1 MSWPAPSQFSI
12 MLQQPQI
19 AFRDVQLQQCKI
31 ERNEMNLPRP
41 WAGAF
46 AVVYKAIYPNRA
58 LQAVRVFSTESPER
72 RERYFRTYE
81 YLKGRK
87 MKCLVNFQ
95 YVDDSIRCTD
105 GRWYPMILMDW
116 VEGDTLFK
124 WVNKKCSERNGA
136 ALSAAADCW
145 LSLTRE
151 LTEAQVA
158 HGDLQHNNIIVTPEG
173 RLKLVD
179 YDCMSVPGLFG
190 RRNLE
195 IGVQPYQHPKRGQ
208 NTLLS
213 PELDRYSTIVI
224 YLGLKALSLDPSLWD
239 RAVLQTGND
248 KILFRVEDFQNPQQS
263 ATVQT
268 LLKFPNDTVR
278 MLTSELFYRYATGPL
293 EAVPSLWD
301 LVNPYKEIEA
311 LLKAGDY
318 SKAVEALN
326 QRGRFLDAPD
336 YLKPAIQKAYE
347 EVCVK
352 KAREGWTTIPRVVNE
367 TIDRRVTQT
376 GDAIMTKAQP
386 GVPPLPPADMK
397 WYFDAKKRVQLLD
410 RLAQSV
416 NNSSSR
422 ETMCYSGERTIVQI
436 AAQLPKEYVYSL
448 RPRVEA
454 AKVRV
459 LNLDH
464 LISVIRKSPDDEVA
478 IHKAYKMVKKVQC
491 ETIIP
496 PEFRPRVELAESR
509 YKYVKK
515 ILAIQENLPL
525 NELDAAILEA
535 WNGRVLSGCKQ
546 VEQWEQRYNDA
557 VARRNLFQKLQDA
570 IGRDAR
576 EEVVTLINDPLMKN
590 YPLPKQWTMYVNKSK
605 DLVEK
610 AQPLEDALKN
620 NDPAPFVQVF
630 DARIFRDY
638 SDRYEPYFKKVL
650 RWANDHLVDLETVGL
665 KAAMGRAG
673 IILSDKSKG
682 EYRLRW
688 TWPHPRFSDVCVL
701 GVTKRQLSEADRPDD
716 ADIAFIEK
724 IEITRE
730 QWDAA
735 GGSWLFTQSL
745 EASEAFVSV
754 WAEIDLG
761 FTKIYTQPFTL
772 GQLEKRSKGWIW

>member
-12 MLQQPQI
+12 MLQRPQI
-19 AFRDVQLQQCKI
+19 AFRDIQLQQCQI
-31 ERNEMNLPRP
+31 ERNAMNLPRP

-58 LQAVRVFSTESPER
+58 LQAIRVFSTESSQR
-72 RERYFRTYE
+72 RERYMRVYE

-87 MKCLVNFQ
+87 IKCLVNFQ
-95 YVDDSIRCTD
+95 YLDDSIRCTD
-105 GRWYPMILMDW
+105 GRWYPLILMDW

-124 WVNKKCSERNGA
+124 WVNQKCAQRNGA

-151 LTEAQVA
+151 LTEAQVT

-190 RRNLE
+190 QRNLE
-195 IGVQPYQHPKRGQ
+195 IGVQPYQHPKRNQ

-224 YLGLKALSLDPSLWD
+224 YLALKALSLNPAMWD
-239 RAVLQTGND
+239 TAVLQTGND

-278 MLTSELFYRYATGPL
+278 MLTSELFYRYAPGPL
-293 EAVPSLWD
+293 EAVPTLWE

-311 LLKAGDY
+311 LLKAGNAE
-318 SKAVEALN
+318 KAVEALN

-347 EVCVK
+347 DVCAQ
-352 KAREGWTTIPRVVNE
+352 KAAETWGTIPHVINE
-367 TIDRRVTQT
+367 TIDRRLVKT
-376 GDAIMTKAQP
+376 GDTIMSRAQS

-397 WYFDAKKRVQLLD
+397 RYYDAKKRVQLLD

-416 NNSSSR
+416 QNSSTR

-436 AAQLPKEYVYSL
+436 ANQLPPQYVYSL
-448 RPRVEA
+448 RSRVDT

-464 LISVIRKSPDDEVA
+464 LISTVRKSPDDEVA

-515 ILAIQENLPL
+515 ILAIPENLPL
-525 NELDAAILEA
+525 NELDAAILES
-535 WNGRVLSGCKQ
+535 WNGRVLNGCKQ
-546 VEQWEQRYNDA
+546 VAQWEARYNDA
-557 VARRNLFQKLQDA
+557 VARRNLFHNLQEA
-570 IGRDAR
+570 IGNDDR
-576 EEVVTLINDPLMKN
+576 ETVVKLINNPLMKN
-590 YPLPKQWTMYVNKSK
+590 YPLPTQWTMYIDKSK
-605 DLVEK
+605 DLIEK
-610 AQPLEDALKN
+610 VGPLEDALKN
-620 NDPAPFVQVF
+620 NDPAPFIEVF

-638 SDRYEPYFKKVL
+638 SEQYQPYFKKVL
-650 RWANDHLVDLETVGL
+650 RWANDHLTSLDVVGL

-673 IILSDKSKG
+673 VILSDKSKG

-688 TWPHPRFSDVCVL
+688 TWPYPRFSDICVL
-701 GVTKRQLSEADRPDD
+701 GVTKRPLNEADRPDD
-716 ADIAFIEK
+716 SDIVFVEK
-724 IEITRE
+724 LEITRQ

-735 GGSWLFTQSL
+735 GGSYLFTQSY
-745 EASEAFVSV
+745 EASECFLSV

-761 FTKIYTQPFTL
+761 IAKIYTQPFAL